1 VRTSHSP
8 DIATL
13 DEHVSVEHDE
23 EVPGELLVDS
33 DSDNKLNP
41 IDSENDDGEDE
52 TFVED
57 REILDP
63 TEKEDDT
70 AAVILSNARTVKE
83 HFNSEQRCPPCPPPD
98 NSLAHF
104 PKWPHKSG
112 CKICDACKVQHSP
125 IERRPMVPQILIPT
139 LSNILVIRRLWII

>member
-1 VRTSHSP
+1 VRTSYSP

-83 HFNSEQRCPPCPPPD
+83 HLNSEQRCPPCPRLTILLLISP
-98 NSLAHF
+98 SGTIKVVATYVMLAKF
-104 PKWPHKSG
+104 N
-112 CKICDACKVQHSP
+112 I
-125 IERRPMVPQILIPT
+125 RP
-139 LSNILVIRRLWII
+139 